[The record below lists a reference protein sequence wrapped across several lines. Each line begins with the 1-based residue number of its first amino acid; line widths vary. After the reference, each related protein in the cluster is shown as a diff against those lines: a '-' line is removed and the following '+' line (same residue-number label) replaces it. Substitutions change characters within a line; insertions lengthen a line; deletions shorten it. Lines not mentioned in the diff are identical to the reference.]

1 MASKITST
9 FKKLDDGGIEVL
21 FSIPADIILTT
32 KDETLKEFAIDA
44 NIPGFRKG
52 KAPIAKVEETIS
64 EEKLSEHILSHI
76 LPEAF
81 TDSIKEHKFN
91 PAIYPKFEATKITS
105 IKNLTDDGVW
115 EIKAVTCELPK
126 IVIPKDLKKK
136 LKSDEKNQSVL
147 VQSLLENV
155 KLELPKM
162 LIAEEVN
169 ARLSQVLDRIEKL
182 GLTLEG
188 YLKSVGKDVIK
199 LRSEYEIQAKDAISL
214 ELILNEVANM
224 EKIDVTEAEIDDF
237 IKTTGEELNK
247 VEKEQRDVLRRVI
260 LRKKALEN
268 LAKK

>member
-1 MASKITST
+1 MSNKITST
-9 FKKLDDGGIEVL
+9 YKKLDDGGIEVV
-21 FSIPADIILTT
+21 FSIPADIILST
-32 KDETLKEFAIDA
+32 KNDTLKEFAVDA

-81 TDSIKEHKFN
+81 TNSIKEHKFN
-91 PAIYPKFEATKITS
+91 PALYPKFEATKITS

-199 LRSEYEIQAKDAISL
+199 LRAEYEIQAKDAISL

-224 EKIDVTEAEIDDF
+224 EKIDVTESEIDDF
-237 IKTTGEELNK
+237 IKTTGEDLNK

-268 LAKK
+268 ISKK